1 MKLEMLIGGKPY
13 QIEMSVPGEAP
24 ARGKRRKLLQSS
36 ILPTAHADGDG
47 SDGNVRVCR
56 SPLSGIIAGV
66 HVHAGD
72 ELQTHDLM
80 LVLEAM
86 KMQTK
91 LTAPRAGKLKRV
103 HVSPGEAVKRDQVLV
118 EFE

>member
-1 MKLEMLIGGKPY
+1 VKLEMLIGGKPY
-13 QIEMSVPGEAP
+13 QVELSLPGELP
-24 ARGKRRKLLQSS
+24 GRGKRRKLLQSTV
-36 ILPTAHADGDG
+36 LPTPDANCDGDG
-47 SDGNVRVCR
+47 AARIYR

-80 LVLEAM
+80 LVIEAM
-86 KMQTK
+86 KMETK
-91 LTAPRAGKLKRV
+91 LTAPRAGRLKRV
-103 HVSPGEAVKRDQVLV
+103 DVSPGEAVKRDQVLL

>member
-1 MKLEMLIGGKPY
+1 MKLDVLIGGRPY
-13 QIEMSVPGEAP
+13 QVELSLEEELPE
-24 ARGKRRKLLQSS
+24 RGRRRKSLQSAV
-36 ILPTAHADGDG
+36 LPTAYPDGEG
-47 SDGNVRVCR
+47 SSSTKIS

-66 HVHAGD
+66 HVQVGD
-72 ELQTHDLM
+72 ELQTHDLV

-91 LTAPRAGKLKRV
+91 LTAPRPGKLKHV
-103 HVSPGEAVKRDQVLV
+103 HVSAGQAVKRDQVLV

>member
-1 MKLEMLIGGKPY
+1 MKLEILIGGRPY
-13 QIEMSVPGEAP
+13 QIELSLAGELPG
-24 ARGKRRKLLQSS
+24 RGRRRKPLQSTV
-36 ILPTAHADGDG
+36 LPTAHSTGD
-47 SDGNVRVCR
+47 DITKMY

-66 HVHAGD
+66 HVQAGD

-91 LTAPRAGKLKRV
+91 LTAPRAGKLRRV

>member
-13 QIEMSVPGEAP
+13 RIEVSVPGEAR

-47 SDGNVRVCR
+47 SARICR